1 MKKLSLLVAL
11 GLFTFGS
18 ATMVKAEESEVTLP
32 ADDASVGVES
42 IEETTS
48 EINYDDEAIMDR
60 ADLDGNGEISDEEKA
75 AFEAG
80 FEAENTEVEEV
91 K

>member
-11 GLFTFGS
+11 GLFTLGT
-18 ATMVKAEESEVTLP
+18 ATMVKAGESEVTLP
-32 ADDASVGVES
+32 SDDASVDVES
-42 IEETTS
+42 IEVTTP
-48 EINYDDEAIMDR
+48 EINYEDEAIMER

-80 FEAENTEVEEV
+80 NTEVEEV

>member
-1 MKKLSLLVAL
+1 VVISK
-11 GLFTFGS
+11 TPPDPN
-18 ATMVKAEESEVTLP
+18 TIAETP
-32 ADDASVGVES
+32 
-42 IEETTS
+42 
-48 EINYDDEAIMDR
+48 NYDDEAIMDR

>member
-1 MKKLSLLVAL
+1 MKKLSLLVSL

-18 ATMVKAEESEVTLP
+18 ATMVKAGESEVTLP
-32 ADDASVGVES
+32 ADDASVDVES

-48 EINYDDEAIMDR
+48 EINYDDEAIMER
-60 ADLDGNGEISDEEKA
+60 AD
-75 AFEAG
+75 
-80 FEAENTEVEEV
+80 FEAENTEIEEV

>member
-18 ATMVKAEESEVTLP
+18 ATMVKAEESEITLP
-32 ADDASVGVES
+32 ADDASVEVES
-42 IEETTS
+42 IEGTTP
-48 EINYDDEAIMDR
+48 EANYGDEAIMDR
-60 ADLDGNGEISDEEKA
+60 ADLDGNGEISDEERA

-80 FEAENTEVEEV
+80 NTEVEEV

>member
-18 ATMVKAEESEVTLP
+18 ATMVKAGESEVTLP
-32 ADDASVGVES
+32 ADDAAVES
-42 IEETTS
+42 IEGTTP
-48 EINYDDEAIMDR
+48 EANYDEAIMDR
-60 ADLDGNGEISDEEKA
+60 ADLDGNGEISDEERA
-75 AFEAG
+75 AFEAENIEE
-80 FEAENTEVEEV
+80 EA

>member
-11 GLFTFGS
+11 GLFTLGS
-18 ATMVKAEESEVTLP
+18 ATMVKAQEPEITLP

-42 IEETTS
+42 IEGTTP
-48 EINYDDEAIMDR
+48 EVNYEDEAIMDR
-60 ADLDGNGEISDEEKA
+60 ADLNGDGELSEEEKA
-75 AFEAG
+75 AFEA
-80 FEAENTEVEEV
+80 ENTELEEV